1 MAACYCAGIERFFR
15 LAGRKRAFLNAFLM
29 TCMTWRFRELFT
41 SRMLLRYEFLL
52 VSSEIDSRRGPGKV
66 KIALL
71 VIEISNAKIFAVFE
85 SFPYQIVATGKLS
98 GE

>member
-1 MAACYCAGIERFFR
+1 
-15 LAGRKRAFLNAFLM
+15 
-29 TCMTWRFRELFT
+29 
-41 SRMLLRYEFLL
+41 MLLRYEFLL
-52 VSSEIDSRRGPGKV
+52 VSSEIGSRMGPGKV

-85 SFPYQIVATGKLS
+85 SFVWQIVATGKLS

>member
-1 MAACYCAGIERFFR
+1 
-15 LAGRKRAFLNAFLM
+15 
-29 TCMTWRFRELFT
+29 
-41 SRMLLRYEFLL
+41 MLLRYEFLL
-52 VSSEIDSRRGPGKV
+52 VSPEIDSRMGPGKV

-85 SFPYQIVATGKLS
+85 SFVWQIVATGKLS